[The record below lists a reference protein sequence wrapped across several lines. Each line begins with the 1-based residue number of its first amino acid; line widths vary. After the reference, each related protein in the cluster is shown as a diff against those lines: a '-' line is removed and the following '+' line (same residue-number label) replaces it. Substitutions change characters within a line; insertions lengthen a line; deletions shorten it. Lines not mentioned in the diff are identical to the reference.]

1 MGQSKMVKKQ
11 SPKLPVDKIHS
22 NAQRGTATQATA
34 SGTTQDSL
42 KLSQVEQK
50 MMSLANTAKGVSSD
64 QDNPYIALKYFRSG
78 FECFSQWEK
87 DELKVFSSFLSDMHA
102 RTWQQVLATSGK
114 GANKTGLA
122 YTPYEE
128 FHVRGGAAEHLSKV
142 RTQIGEDITF
152 FELRL
157 NSKIRVH
164 GFRAKA
170 IFFLVL
176 LDREHRVFKQ

>member
-1 MGQSKMVKKQ
+1 M
-11 SPKLPVDKIHS
+11 D
-22 NAQRGTATQATA
+22 GTPQP
-34 SGTTQDSL
+34 SL

-50 MMSLANTAKGVSSD
+50 MMSLANTANGVSSD
-64 QDNPYIALKYFRSG
+64 QDNPYVALKYFRSG

-87 DELKVFSSFLSDMHA
+87 DELKTFSGFLSGMHE

-128 FHVRGGAAEHLSKV
+128 AKVKGGASEHLSKV
-142 RTQIGEDITF
+142 REQIGEDITF

-157 NSKIRVH
+157 SSKIRVH